1 MFSFSKKYF
10 IINICQFSCTFNEN
24 TCEIFYVYVFVA
36 FGRVT
41 NFHKLS
47 NLKQY
52 PLISWQYCRSEVG
65 VSVQVA
71 EGQNQSDTWAKFS
84 SGGSGKNHFQ
94 AHSCQQDS
102 VPQDGRAEVL
112 TSLLLVSWGLL
123 LTAGG
128 HLSPFGMGFPW
139 SASQQWSIDSWLCF
153 ESLASSLISWR
164 KCFAL
169 EGLTWFG
176 QANWNTLPVSRTT
189 VSYYMI

>member
-1 MFSFSKKYF
+1 M
-10 IINICQFSCTFNEN
+10 
-24 TCEIFYVYVFVA
+24 
-36 FGRVT
+36 T
-41 NFHKLS
+41 NYHKLS
-47 NLKQY
+47 NLRQY

-65 VSVQVA
+65 VSVEVL
-71 EGQNQSDTWAKFS
+71 EGQNQDDSWAKFS

-123 LTAGG
+123 LAAGG
-128 HLSPFGMGFPW
+128 HLSSFDTGLPW
-139 SASQQWSIDSWLCF
+139 SASQQWSIDSLLYF

-169 EGLTWFG
+169 KRLTWLG
-176 QANWNTLPVSRTT
+176 QATRNTLPVSRTT
-189 VSYYMI
+189 MSYNMT

>member
-1 MFSFSKKYF
+1 M
-10 IINICQFSCTFNEN
+10 
-24 TCEIFYVYVFVA
+24 
-36 FGRVT
+36 T
-41 NFHKLS
+41 NYHKLS
-47 NLKQY
+47 NLRQY

-65 VSVQVA
+65 VSVEVL
-71 EGQNQSDTWAKFS
+71 EGQNQDDSWTKFS

-123 LTAGG
+123 LAAGG
-128 HLSPFGMGFPW
+128 HLSSFDTGLPW
-139 SASQQWSIDSWLCF
+139 SASQQWSIDSLLYF

-169 EGLTWFG
+169 KRLTWLG
-176 QANWNTLPVSRTT
+176 QATRNTLPVSRTT
-189 VSYYMI
+189 MSYNMT